1 MAYDLQNCFGS
12 RMRQLSRITDGYFR
26 NQLVSFNITENQMTI
41 LFALFKLERIEQG
54 KIGQTLRLER
64 STVSRNIK
72 RLEKQGYVI
81 RTSAYRPK
89 IELSKVGNKLV
100 QELVP
105 LWEETMEELVDKLG
119 EDGLAAIATL
129 EKILK

>member
-1 MAYDLQNCFGS
+1 
-12 RMRQLSRITDGYFR
+12 
-26 NQLVSFNITENQMTI
+26 MTI